1 MNIIKSYLQYLSIY
15 YRVYLKYKIIKTIFL
30 VLVLFIRS
38 EINIYSYNDS
48 LAFSNN
54 QSFSQKQS
62 EINLNSDS
70 LISQILHNKSSGL
83 DTILYYKAKDTVIY
97 NFKKK
102 KMELKSEVNV
112 DYQNRKLQADKVSV
126 EFENS
131 SFLAE
136 PSYNIESKKYIGIP
150 KFNEVG
156 EEYSGASIKYNYKT
170 NKGLISQGETE
181 LGEGFYYGEKIK
193 RINETDFFISNGY
206 YTTCDDPDPHYYFG
220 SSKMKMVANDRMYLD
235 PLLFY
240 VEDFPIFTLPI
251 GLFFPTQSGRRSG
264 LIVPSFFF
272 SRDRGIVF
280 ENFGLYWAA
289 SDYYDMQLTSNI
301 YTKGGYV
308 IKNNH
313 RWTLKDQYNG
323 SANFEYGHTRFNP
336 TSDYTQVWR
345 LLFTHDQTI
354 TPQQR
359 INVNLNLSSSDYN
372 RNTSTNL
379 RDRLQQNI
387 TSNASYFINF
397 DNQTSLSIS
406 YNREQN
412 IITDEYR
419 QVLPITYNIPNI
431 RLAKIL
437 DNDLNFS
444 IRSTAN
450 YSNNKVQQINFNDNN
465 DFITTDTTFN
475 FIENKNIIHSPNI
488 SYNFPKLWN
497 VLNIVPSISLNANNF
512 FRSLERRYNEQTK
525 KVEETYENGFY
536 TEYWTSYALNL
547 QTRFFG
553 VMDANN
559 PFLGFIK
566 PKNLGFK
573 ALRHTV
579 EPSINLN
586 YSIDNSKNEQFYG
599 RYTDSLGRENIY
611 SRFEKEGGSRSPTTE
626 IMNLGFSLRNKFE
639 MKISQG
645 DTLQD
650 KNLEILQLD
659 FNGGY
664 NFALDSNNLTLINM
678 SFRTPALTFVRLQGS
693 AGFDIMNYKEEFDN
707 NRKELVYR
715 RLQNL
720 AILNGNGIGRLSTFN
735 LSMSTDF
742 SSKGIG
748 VVNDDFNNNQITS
761 KDSINLGDRFAVRD
775 NDEHH
780 DEFGDCSNGYQPINT
795 PWNVN
800 LGLNYSFNKLSVNR
814 SNESFSIN
822 MNSSFD
828 LTKSWRF
835 SFDAIYDVINKNFNN
850 TTINITKDLHCW
862 SLQARWYPIGF
873 NQGFYLRFG
882 IKAAQLRDLQLEKQ
896 SSPLFR

>member
-1 MNIIKSYLQYLSIY
+1 MRIIISYYLNNNNKY
-15 YRVYLKYKIIKTIFL
+15 KNYLKFSTLKSFLFVHILLLFTFNLLIAQTDSTTNYNSQPNLKI
-30 VLVLFIRS
+30 
-38 EINIYSYNDS
+38 N
-48 LAFSNN
+48 A
-54 QSFSQKQS
+54 
-62 EINLNSDS
+62 DS
-70 LISQILHNKSSGL
+70 LISQNKSSGL
-83 DTILYYKAKDTVIY
+83 DTILIYQAKDTVIY
-97 NFKKK
+97 SFKYKM
-102 KMELKSEVNV
+102 MELKNEVNIN
-112 DYQNRKLQADKVSV
+112 YQNRKLDAFKVRV
-126 EFENS
+126 EFENNT
-131 SFLAE
+131 FNAE
-136 PSYNIESKKYIGIP
+136 PSYNIETKKYLGIP
-150 KFNEVG
+150 KFNEAG
-156 EEYSGASIKYNYKT
+156 EEYSGAKIQYNYRT

-235 PLLFY
+235 PLIFY

-308 IKNNH
+308 VKNSH
-313 RWTLKDQYNG
+313 RWNLKDEYNG
-323 SANFEYGHTRFNP
+323 NANLEYGNTRFNP
-336 TSDYTQVWR
+336 TSEYTQVWR
-345 LLFTHDQTI
+345 LLLAHDQTI

-359 INVNLNLSSSDYN
+359 LNVNLNLSSSDYN

-397 DNQTSLSIS
+397 DNQTSLSVS

-444 IRSTAN
+444 MRSTAN
-450 YSNNKVQQINFNDNN
+450 YSNNKVQQINLNENN
-465 DFITTDTTFN
+465 DFITNDTVFN

-497 VLNIVPSISLNANNF
+497 VLNVVPSISLNANNF
-512 FRSLERRYNEQTK
+512 FRRLDRKYNEQTK
-525 KVEETYENGFY
+525 QIEESYENGFF

-566 PKNLGFK
+566 PENLGFK
-573 ALRHTV
+573 AFRHTV

-586 YSIDNSKNEQFYG
+586 YSIDNTKNEQFYG
-599 RYTDSLGRENIY
+599 RYIDSLNRENIY

-626 IMNLGFSLRNKFE
+626 VMNLGFSLRNKFE

-664 NFALDSNNLTLINM
+664 NFALDSNNLSLINM
-678 SFRTPALTFVRLQGS
+678 SFRTPALTFVSLQGNAS
-693 AGFDIMNYKEEFDN
+693 FDIMNYSEEFDN

-720 AILNGNGIGRLSTFN
+720 AIFNGNGLGRLSSLS

-748 VVNDDFNNNQITS
+748 IVNEDFTNNSNT
-761 KDSINLGDRFAVRD
+761 KDSINLGDRFAIRD
-775 NDEHH
+775 NNETH
-780 DEFGDCSNGYQPINT
+780 DEYGDCSYGYQQMQT
-795 PWNVN
+795 PWNIN

-814 SNESFSIN
+814 SNENFSLNI
-822 MNSSFD
+822 NSSFD

-835 SFDAIYDVINKNFNN
+835 SFDAIYDVVNKNFNN
-850 TTINITKDLHCW
+850 TTFNITKDLHCW
-862 SLQARWYPIGF
+862 SLQARWYPIGI